1 MTTSTILLI
10 LLSVIISGV
19 VAFYQYLFKVD
30 NQNKTNWLLA
40 FLRFISVFSLLLLII
55 NPVVSRKIVETNKIP
70 LAIVA
75 DNSRSISELKAT
87 TDAVKLVETLNSNSA
102 LKEKFE
108 IQNYTFD
115 ETFIA
120 GKPLDFKGNQSN
132 IHDVAVN
139 LKQLN
144 KNAFYPVVLI
154 TDGNQTIGN
163 DYVYG
168 FHESTTLFPVV
179 LGDTTTTFDLKI
191 NQLNANKY
199 SFLKNK
205 FPVEVFLQ
213 YNGNKSVSAAFSIE
227 KNGKKIASQTVNFDA
242 KNKVQSVQILLEADR
257 VGLQKYKAVL
267 SSSVK
272 EKNSYN
278 NTKNFAVEVL
288 DQKKEIAII
297 SDVSHPD
304 LGAIKRAIE
313 SNAQRKVT
321 IVKPNSISDLKKF
334 NVLIL
339 YQPNASFRKV
349 FEANKN
355 LKINTFIVTGMA
367 TDYTLLNQMQSD
379 LVFKLTNKKE
389 DFTASFVSD
398 FNLFA
403 QTDIQFSQFPPLEN
417 PFGKITEKG
426 SVNTLL
432 KAKVNGIEVGNPILT
447 FSEKG
452 TSRNAYLL
460 GENSWKWRM
469 ESFVLNRSYE
479 KYDLFIDKIIQ
490 YLSTNSAKKSLLV
503 EHESFYNSGETIEI
517 FAQYFNKSYELEEN
531 ANLSITL
538 TNKNTKS
545 TKNYNFSKANNGYQA
560 IFDGL
565 TPGNYT
571 FQVKES
577 TSNASYNGTFE
588 VLDFD
593 VEKQFVNPDVSKL
606 QQLANQNNGEIIYPN
621 QIEKLVQKLL
631 QKDTYLPV
639 EKTIIKNSPLI
650 DSLWLLVII
659 VVSLTI
665 EWFTRKYNGLV

>member
-1 MTTSTILLI
+1 MTSSTILLI

-19 VAFYQYLFKVD
+19 VAFYQYLFKVE

-55 NPVVSRKIVETNKIP
+55 NPVISRKIVETNKIP

-87 TDAVKLVETLNSNSA
+87 NDAVRLVETLNSNSA

-108 IQNYTFD
+108 IQSYTFD
-115 ETFIA
+115 DTFVA
-120 GKPLDFKGNQSN
+120 GKSLDFKGNQSN

-144 KNAFYPVVLI
+144 KNAFYPVVLV

-163 DYVYG
+163 DYVFS
-168 FHESTTLFPVV
+168 FHESTTVFPVV

-199 SFLKNK
+199 AFLKNK

-227 KNGKKIASQTVNFDA
+227 KNGKKISTQTINFDA

-257 VGLQKYKAVL
+257 VGLQKYKAVI
-267 SSSVK
+267 SSSDK
-272 EKNSYN
+272 EKNTYN
-278 NTKNFAVEVL
+278 NSKNFAVEVL

-321 IVKPNSISDLKKF
+321 IIKPNSISDLKKY

-367 TDYTLLNQMQSD
+367 TDYNLLNQMQSD

-389 DFTASFVSD
+389 DFTASFLPN

-403 QTDIQFSQFPPLEN
+403 QSDIQFSQFPPLEN

-432 KAKVNGIEVGNPILT
+432 KAKINGIEVGNPILT

-469 ESFVLNRSYE
+469 ESFVLNQSYE
-479 KYDLFIDKIIQ
+479 KYDLFVDKIIQ

-565 TPGNYT
+565 TPGNYM
-571 FQVKES
+571 FQVKET

-621 QIEKLVQKLL
+621 QIEKLLQKLL

-650 DSLWLLVII
+650 DSLWLLIII

-665 EWFTRKYNGLV
+665 EWFTRKYNGLI

>member
-10 LLSVIISGV
+10 LLSVIISGA
-19 VAFYQYLFKVD
+19 VAFYQYLFKAD

-40 FLRFISVFSLLLLII
+40 FLRFISVFSLLLLLI
-55 NPVVSRKIVETNKIP
+55 NPVISRKSIETNKIP

-75 DNSRSISELKAT
+75 DNSRSISELKAN
-87 TDAVKLVETLNSNSA
+87 DIEKEVFEKLISNSA

-108 IQNYTFD
+108 IQSYTFD
-115 ETFIA
+115 EEFFA

-132 IHDVAVN
+132 IDNVATN

-144 KNAFYPVVLI
+144 KNTFYPVVLL

-163 DYVYG
+163 DYVYS
-168 FHESTTLFPVV
+168 FQETANVFPVV

-199 SFLKNK
+199 AFLKNK

-213 YNGNKSVSAAFSIE
+213 YNGSKAISANFSIE
-227 KNGKKIASQTVNFDA
+227 KNGKKISSQAINFDK
-242 KNKVQSVQILLEADR
+242 KNKVQSVQILIEADR
-257 VGLQKYKAVL
+257 VGLQKYKAVI
-267 SSSVK
+267 SSATK

-278 NTKNFAVEVL
+278 NVKNFAVEVI
-288 DQKKEIAII
+288 DQRKEIAII
-297 SDVSHPD
+297 SEMSHPD
-304 LGAIKRAIE
+304 LGAMKRAIE

-321 IVKPNSISDLKKF
+321 LLKTNTISDLKKY
-334 NVLIL
+334 NLLIL
-339 YQPNASFRKV
+339 YQPTASFRKV

-355 LKINTFIVTGMA
+355 LRINTFIITGMS
-367 TDYTLLNQMQSD
+367 TDFNLLNQMQSD
-379 LVFKLTNKKE
+379 LEFRLTNKKE
-389 DFTASFVSD
+389 DFTSSFVTG

-403 QTDIQFSQFPPLEN
+403 QNDIQFEQFPPLEN

-432 KAKVNGIEVGNPILT
+432 TAKVNGIEVGNPILT

-452 TSRNAYLL
+452 NSRSAYLL

-469 ESFVLNRSYE
+469 ESHVINQSYE
-479 KYDLFIDKIIQ
+479 KYDQFIDKIIQ

-531 ANLSITL
+531 ANLSINL

-560 IFDGL
+560 IFEGL
-565 TPGNYT
+565 EPGNYA

-577 TSNASYNGTFE
+577 SSNASYNGTFE

-606 QQLANQNNGEIIYPN
+606 QQLANQNKGEVIYPN
-621 QIEKLVQKLL
+621 QIDKLIQKLL
-631 QKDTYLPV
+631 EKDTYLPV
-639 EKTIIKNSPLI
+639 EKSLIKNSPLI
-650 DSLWLLVII
+650 DWIILLII
-659 VVSLTI
+659 LAVSLAT
-665 EWFTRKYNGLV
+665 EWFVRKFNGLL

>member
-40 FLRFISVFSLLLLII
+40 FLRFTSVFSLLLLII
-55 NPVVSRKIVETNKIP
+55 NPVISRKIVETNKIP
-70 LAIVA
+70 LAIIA

-87 TDAVKLVETLNSNSA
+87 NDAVKLVETLNSNSA

-108 IQNYTFD
+108 IQSYTFD
-115 ETFIA
+115 DTFVA
-120 GKPLDFKGNQSN
+120 GKLLDFKGNQSN

-144 KNAFYPVVLI
+144 KNAFYPVVLV

-163 DYVYG
+163 DYVFS
-168 FHESTTLFPVV
+168 FHESTTVFPVV

-199 SFLKNK
+199 AFLKNK

-227 KNGKKIASQTVNFDA
+227 KNGKKISNQTINFDA

-272 EKNSYN
+272 EKNTYN

-297 SDVSHPD
+297 SDISHPD

-321 IVKPNSISDLKKF
+321 IVKPNLINELKKY
-334 NVLIL
+334 NVLIF

-349 FEANKN
+349 FEVNKN

-367 TDYTLLNQMQSD
+367 TDFNLLNQMQSD

-389 DFTASFVSD
+389 NFTSSFVPN

-403 QTDIQFSQFPPLEN
+403 QSDIQFSQFPPLEN

-432 KAKVNGIEVGNPILT
+432 NAKVNGIEVGNPILT

-469 ESFVLNRSYE
+469 ESFVLNQSYE

-538 TNKNTKS
+538 TNKDTKS

-571 FQVKES
+571 FQVKET
-577 TSNASYNGTFE
+577 TSNATYNGTFE

-621 QIEKLVQKLL
+621 QIEKLLQKLL

-650 DSLWLLVII
+650 DSLWLLIII

>member
-55 NPVVSRKIVETNKIP
+55 NPVISRKIVETNKIP

-87 TDAVKLVETLNSNSA
+87 TDALKLVETLNSNSA

-108 IQNYTFD
+108 IQSYTFD
-115 ETFIA
+115 DTFIA

-132 IHDVAVN
+132 IHEVAVN

-168 FHESTTLFPVV
+168 FHESTTVFPVV

-227 KNGKKIASQTVNFDA
+227 KNGKKITSQTVNFDV

-278 NTKNFAVEVL
+278 NSKNFAVEVL

-321 IVKPNSISDLKKF
+321 IFKPNEINDLKKY

-367 TDYTLLNQMQSD
+367 TDYALLNQMQSD

-469 ESFVLNRSYE
+469 ESFVLNQSYE

-565 TPGNYT
+565 SPGNYA
-571 FQVKES
+571 FQVKET

-621 QIEKLVQKLL
+621 QIDKLLQKLL

>member
-30 NQNKTNWLLA
+30 NQNKINWLLA

-55 NPVVSRKIVETNKIP
+55 NPVISRKIVETNKIP

-115 ETFIA
+115 ESFIA

-168 FHESTTLFPVV
+168 FHESTTVFPIV

-199 SFLKNK
+199 AFLKNK

-227 KNGKKIASQTVNFDA
+227 KNGKKISNQTINFDA

-257 VGLQKYKAVL
+257 VGLQKYKAVI

-272 EKNSYN
+272 EKNTYN

-288 DQKKEIAII
+288 DQKKEIALI

-313 SNAQRKVT
+313 SNVQRKVT
-321 IVKPNSISDLKKF
+321 IVKPNSINDLKKY

-389 DFTASFVSD
+389 NFTASFVPD

-403 QTDIQFSQFPPLEN
+403 QSDIQFSQFPPLEN

-432 KAKVNGIEVGNPILT
+432 NAKVNGIEVGNPILT

-452 TSRNAYLL
+452 TNRNAYLL

-469 ESFVLNRSYE
+469 ESFVLNQSYE

-538 TNKNTKS
+538 TNKSTKS

-565 TPGNYT
+565 TPGDYT
-571 FQVKES
+571 FQVKET

-606 QQLANQNNGEIIYPN
+606 QQLANQNNGEIIYSN
-621 QIEKLVQKLL
+621 QLEKLLQKLL
-631 QKDTYLPV
+631 QKETYLPV
-639 EKTIIKNSPLI
+639 EKTIIKNAPLI
-650 DSLWLLVII
+650 DSLWLLIII

>member
-40 FLRFISVFSLLLLII
+40 FLRFISVFSLLLLLI
-55 NPVVSRKIVETNKIP
+55 NPVVSRKVIETNKIP

-75 DNSRSISELKAT
+75 DNSRSISELKAN
-87 TDAVKLVETLNSNSA
+87 AVALKLFEKLNSNSA

-108 IQNYTFD
+108 IQSYTFD
-115 ETFIA
+115 DTFIA
-120 GKPLDFKGNQSN
+120 GKSLDFKGNQSN
-132 IHDVAVN
+132 IDDVANN

-144 KNAFYPVVLI
+144 KNTFYPVVLLA
-154 TDGNQTIGN
+154 DGNQTIGN
-163 DYVYG
+163 DYVYS
-168 FHESTTLFPVV
+168 FQESTTVFPIV
-179 LGDTTTTFDLKI
+179 LGDTTATFDLKI

-199 SFLKNK
+199 AFLKNK

-213 YNGNKSVSAAFSIE
+213 YNGNKSVSTTFSIE
-227 KNGKKIASQTVNFDA
+227 KNGKKVISQAVNFDK

-272 EKNSYN
+272 EKNTYN
-278 NTKNFAVEVL
+278 NSKNFAVEVL

-297 SDVSHPD
+297 SDISHPD
-304 LGAIKRAIE
+304 LGAFKRAIE

-321 IVKPNSISDLKKF
+321 IVKTNSISDLKKY

-339 YQPNASFRKV
+339 YQPTASFRKI
-349 FEANKN
+349 FEVNKS

-367 TDYTLLNQMQSD
+367 TDFNFLNQMQSD
-379 LVFKLTNKKE
+379 LQFKLTNKKE
-389 DFTASFVSD
+389 DFTPSFVSD

-403 QTDIQFSQFPPLEN
+403 QNDIQFSQLPPLEN

-426 SVNTLL
+426 SLNTLL
-432 KAKVNGIEVGNPILT
+432 TAKVNGIEVGNPILT

-452 TSRNAYLL
+452 NSRNAYLL

-469 ESFVLNRSYE
+469 ESFVLNQSYE

-490 YLSTNSAKKSLLV
+490 YLATNSAKKSLLV

-517 FAQYFNKSYELEEN
+517 FAQYFNKSYELDEN
-531 ANLSITL
+531 ATLSIYL
-538 TNKNTKS
+538 TNKATKT

-571 FQVKES
+571 FQVKET

-606 QQLANQNNGEIIYPN
+606 QQLANQNNGEIIFPN
-621 QIEKLVQKLL
+621 QIEKLIQKLL
-631 QKDTYLPV
+631 QENTYLPV

-650 DSLWLLVII
+650 DSLWLLIII
-659 VVSLTI
+659 VVSLII
-665 EWFTRKYNGLV
+665 EWFIRKYNGLL

>member
-55 NPVVSRKIVETNKIP
+55 NPVISRKIVETNKIP

-75 DNSRSISELKAT
+75 DNSRSISELKAM
-87 TDAVKLVETLNSNSA
+87 TDALKLVETLNSNSA

-199 SFLKNK
+199 AFLKNK

-213 YNGNKSVSAAFSIE
+213 YNGNKSVSTTFSIE
-227 KNGKKIASQTVNFDA
+227 KNGKKVTSQTVNFDA

-278 NTKNFAVEVL
+278 NSKNFAVEVL

-297 SDVSHPD
+297 SDISHPD
-304 LGAIKRAIE
+304 IGAIKRAIE

-321 IVKPNSISDLKKF
+321 IVKPNEISDLKKY
-334 NVLIL
+334 NVLVL
-339 YQPNASFRKV
+339 YQPTASFKKL

-355 LKINTFIVTGMA
+355 VNINTFIVTGMA
-367 TDYTLLNQMQSD
+367 TDFNLLNQLQSD

-469 ESFVLNRSYE
+469 ESFVLNQSYE

-538 TNKNTKS
+538 TNKNTRS

-565 TPGNYT
+565 TPDNYT
-571 FQVKES
+571 FQVKET

-621 QIEKLVQKLL
+621 QIDNLVQKLL

-650 DSLWLLVII
+650 DSFWLLVII
-659 VVSLTI
+659 VVSLAI

>member
-1 MTTSTILLI
+1 MTTSTIILI

-19 VAFYQYLFKVD
+19 VAFYQYLFKAD

-40 FLRFISVFSLLLLII
+40 FLRFISVFSLLLLLI
-55 NPVVSRKIVETNKIP
+55 NPVVSRKVIETNKIP

-75 DNSRSISELKAT
+75 DNSRSISELKAN
-87 TDAVKLVETLNSNSA
+87 AVALKLFEKLNSNSA

-108 IQNYTFD
+108 IQSYTFD
-115 ETFIA
+115 DTFIA
-120 GKPLDFKGNQSN
+120 GKSLDFKGNQSN
-132 IHDVAVN
+132 IDDVANN

-144 KNAFYPVVLI
+144 KNTFYPVVLL

-163 DYVYG
+163 DYAYS
-168 FHESTTLFPVV
+168 FQESTTVFPVV
-179 LGDTTTTFDLKI
+179 LGDTTATFDLKI

-199 SFLKNK
+199 AFLKNK

-213 YNGNKSVSAAFSIE
+213 YNGNKSVSTTFSIE
-227 KNGKKIASQTVNFDA
+227 KNGKRVISQAVNFDK
-242 KNKVQSVQILLEADR
+242 KNKAQSVQILLEAER

-272 EKNSYN
+272 EKNTYN
-278 NTKNFAVEVL
+278 NSKNFAVEVL

-297 SDVSHPD
+297 SDISHPD
-304 LGAIKRAIE
+304 LGAFKRAIE

-321 IVKPNSISDLKKF
+321 IIKTNSISDLQKY

-339 YQPNASFRKV
+339 YQPTASFRKIYEV
-349 FEANKN
+349 NKN

-367 TDYTLLNQMQSD
+367 TDFNFLNQMQSD
-379 LVFKLTNKKE
+379 LQFKLTNKKE
-389 DFTASFVSD
+389 DFSPSFLTD

-403 QTDIQFSQFPPLEN
+403 QNDIQFSQLPPLEN

-426 SVNTLL
+426 SLNTLL
-432 KAKVNGIEVGNPILT
+432 TAKVNGIEVGNPILT

-452 TSRNAYLL
+452 NSRNAYLL

-469 ESFVLNRSYE
+469 ESFVLNQSYE
-479 KYDLFIDKIIQ
+479 KYDLFIDKVIQ
-490 YLSTNSAKKSLLV
+490 YLTTNSAKKSLLV

-531 ANLSITL
+531 ATLSIYL
-538 TNKNTKS
+538 TNKATKT

-565 TPGNYT
+565 TPGNYS
-571 FQVKES
+571 FQVKET

-606 QQLANQNNGEIIYPN
+606 QQLANQNNGKIIFPN
-621 QIEKLVQKLL
+621 QIEKLIQKLL
-631 QKDTYLPV
+631 QENTYLPV

-650 DSLWLLVII
+650 DFLFLLIII
-659 VVSLTI
+659 VVSLST
-665 EWFTRKYNGLV
+665 EWFIRKYNGLL

>member
-40 FLRFISVFSLLLLII
+40 FLRFISIFSLLLLII
-55 NPVVSRKIVETNKIP
+55 NPVISRKIVETNKIP

-75 DNSRSISELKAT
+75 DNSRSITELKAT
-87 TDAVKLVETLNSNSA
+87 TDALKLVETLNSNSA

-120 GKPLDFKGNQSN
+120 GKPLDFMGNQSN

-213 YNGNKSVSAAFSIE
+213 YNGNKSVSTTFSIE
-227 KNGKKIASQTVNFDA
+227 KNGKKVTSQTVNFDA

-469 ESFVLNRSYE
+469 ESFVLNQSYE

-565 TPGNYT
+565 TPGNYA
-571 FQVKES
+571 FQVKET

-659 VVSLTI
+659 VVSLAI

>member
-10 LLSVIISGV
+10 LLSVIISGA
-19 VAFYQYLFKVD
+19 VAFYHYLFKAD

-40 FLRFISVFSLLLLII
+40 FLRFISVFSLLLLLI
-55 NPVVSRKIVETNKIP
+55 NPVISRKTIETNKIP

-75 DNSRSISELKAT
+75 DNSRSITELKGNDIEKELFERLT
-87 TDAVKLVETLNSNSA
+87 SNSN
-102 LKEKFE
+102 LKDKFE
-108 IQNYTFD
+108 IQTYTFD
-115 ETFIA
+115 EEFFA

-132 IHDVAVN
+132 VDNVATN

-144 KNAFYPVVLI
+144 KNTFYPVVLL

-163 DYVYG
+163 DYVYS
-168 FHESTTLFPVV
+168 FQETATVFPVV

-199 SFLKNK
+199 AFLKNK

-213 YNGNKSVSAAFSIE
+213 YNGSKAISANFSIE
-227 KNGKKIASQTVNFDA
+227 KNGKKISSQAINFDK

-257 VGLQKYKAVL
+257 VGLQKYKAVI
-267 SSSVK
+267 SSATK
-272 EKNSYN
+272 EKNTYN
-278 NTKNFAVEVL
+278 NVKNFAVEVI
-288 DQKKEIAII
+288 DQRKEIAII
-297 SDVSHPD
+297 SDISHPD
-304 LGAIKRAIE
+304 LGALKRAIE

-321 IVKPNSISDLKKF
+321 LLKTNSVSDLKKY
-334 NVLIL
+334 NLLVL
-339 YQPNASFRKV
+339 YQPTASFRKV
-349 FEANKN
+349 FDANKN

-367 TDYTLLNQMQSD
+367 TDFGLLNQMQSD
-379 LVFKLTNKKE
+379 LDFKLTNKKE
-389 DFTASFVSD
+389 DFTSSFLTG

-403 QTDIQFSQFPPLEN
+403 QNDIEFEQFPPLEN

-426 SVNTLL
+426 SLNTLL
-432 KAKVNGIEVGNPILT
+432 TAKVNGIDLGNPILT

-452 TSRNAYLL
+452 NSRSAYLL

-469 ESFVLNRSYE
+469 ESHVMNQSYE
-479 KYDLFIDKIIQ
+479 KYDQFIDKIIQ

-531 ANLSITL
+531 ANLSINL

-565 TPGNYT
+565 EPGNYA
-571 FQVKES
+571 FQVKEAN
-577 TSNASYNGTFE
+577 SNASYNGTFE

-593 VEKQFVNPDVSKL
+593 VEKQFVNPDVAKL
-606 QQLANQNNGEIIYPN
+606 QQLANQNKGEVIHPN
-621 QIEKLVQKLL
+621 QIDKLIQKLL
-631 QKDTYLPV
+631 EKDTYLPV
-639 EKTIIKNSPLI
+639 EKSLIKNSPLI
-650 DSLWLLVII
+650 DWIILLIILAISLA
-659 VVSLTI
+659 S
-665 EWFTRKYNGLV
+665 EWFTRKFNGLL

>member
-1 MTTSTILLI
+1 MTSSTILLI

-30 NQNKTNWLLA
+30 SQNKINWLLA

-55 NPVVSRKIVETNKIP
+55 NPVISRKIVETNKVP

-75 DNSRSISELKAT
+75 DNSSSISELKAT

-102 LKEKFE
+102 IKEKFE

-115 ETFIA
+115 DTFIA

-132 IHDVAVN
+132 IHEVAVN

-168 FHESTTLFPVV
+168 FHESTTVFPVV

-199 SFLKNK
+199 AFLKNK

-213 YNGNKSVSAAFSIE
+213 YNGSKSVSSTFSIE
-227 KNGKKIASQTVNFDA
+227 KNGKKVTSQTVNFDA

-272 EKNSYN
+272 EKNTYN
-278 NTKNFAVEVL
+278 NSKNFAVEVL

-321 IVKPNSISDLKKF
+321 ILKVNEINDLKKY

-367 TDYTLLNQMQSD
+367 TDYNLLNQMQSD
-379 LVFKLTNKKE
+379 LVFKLTNRKE
-389 DFTASFVSD
+389 DFTASFASD

-403 QTDIQFSQFPPLEN
+403 QSDIQFSQFPPLEN

-469 ESFVLNRSYE
+469 ESFVLNQSYE

-517 FAQYFNKSYELEEN
+517 FAQYFNKSYELDEN

-538 TNKNTKS
+538 TNKNAKS

-571 FQVKES
+571 FQVKET

-621 QIEKLVQKLL
+621 QIDKLVQKLL

-650 DSLWLLVII
+650 DSLWLLLII

-665 EWFTRKYNGLV
+665 EWFTRKYNGLI

>member
-55 NPVVSRKIVETNKIP
+55 NPVISRKIVETNKIP

-87 TDAVKLVETLNSNSA
+87 TDALKLVETLNSNSA

-168 FHESTTLFPVV
+168 FHESTTVFPVV

-227 KNGKKIASQTVNFDA
+227 KNGKKITSQTVNFDA

-267 SSSVK
+267 SSTVK

-432 KAKVNGIEVGNPILT
+432 KANVNGIEVGNPILT

-469 ESFVLNRSYE
+469 ESFVLNQSYE

-490 YLSTNSAKKSLLV
+490 YLSTNSVKKSLLV

-565 TPGNYT
+565 TPGNYA
-571 FQVKES
+571 FQVKET

-621 QIEKLVQKLL
+621 QIDMLVQKLL

>member
-30 NQNKTNWLLA
+30 NQNKINWLLA

-55 NPVVSRKIVETNKIP
+55 NPVISRKIVETNKIP

-115 ETFIA
+115 ESFIA

-168 FHESTTLFPVV
+168 FHESTTVFPIV

-199 SFLKNK
+199 AFLKNK

-227 KNGKKIASQTVNFDA
+227 KNGKKISNQTINFDA

-257 VGLQKYKAVL
+257 VGLQKYKAVI

-272 EKNSYN
+272 EKNTYN

-288 DQKKEIAII
+288 DQKKEIALI

-313 SNAQRKVT
+313 SNVQRKVI
-321 IVKPNSISDLKKF
+321 IVKPNSINDLKKY

-389 DFTASFVSD
+389 NFTASFVPD

-403 QTDIQFSQFPPLEN
+403 QSDIQFSQFPPLEN

-432 KAKVNGIEVGNPILT
+432 NAKVNGIEVGNPILT

-452 TSRNAYLL
+452 TNRNAYLL

-469 ESFVLNRSYE
+469 ESFVLNQSYE

-538 TNKNTKS
+538 TNKSTKS

-571 FQVKES
+571 FQVKET

-621 QIEKLVQKLL
+621 QIEKLLQKLL

-639 EKTIIKNSPLI
+639 EKAIIKNAPLI
-650 DSLWLLVII
+650 DSLWLLIII

>member
-10 LLSVIISGV
+10 LLSVIISGA
-19 VAFYQYLFKVD
+19 VAFYHYLFKAD
-30 NQNKTNWLLA
+30 NQNKINWLLA
-40 FLRFISVFSLLLLII
+40 FLRFISVFSLLLLLI
-55 NPVVSRKIVETNKIP
+55 NPVISRKTIETNKIP

-75 DNSRSISELKAT
+75 DNSRSITELKAN
-87 TDAVKLVETLNSNSA
+87 DVEKELFEKLTSNSA

-108 IQNYTFD
+108 IQTYSFD
-115 ETFIA
+115 EEFFA

-132 IHDVAVN
+132 IDNVAAN

-144 KNAFYPVVLI
+144 KNAFYPVILL

-163 DYVYG
+163 DYVYS
-168 FHESTTLFPVV
+168 FQETASVFPVI
-179 LGDTTTTFDLKI
+179 LGDTTTAFDLKI

-199 SFLKNK
+199 AFLKNK

-213 YNGNKSVSAAFSIE
+213 YNGNKAISANFSIE
-227 KNGKKIASQTVNFDA
+227 KNGKKITSQTINFD
-242 KNKVQSVQILLEADR
+242 KNSKVQSVQILLEADR

-267 SSSVK
+267 SSSIK
-272 EKNSYN
+272 EKNTYN
-278 NTKNFAVEVL
+278 NVKNFAVEVI
-288 DQKKEIAII
+288 DQRKEVALI

-304 LGAIKRAIE
+304 LGALKRAIE

-321 IVKPNSISDLKKF
+321 LLKTNSISDLKKY
-334 NVLIL
+334 NLLIL
-339 YQPNASFRKV
+339 YQPTASFKKV

-355 LKINTFIVTGMA
+355 LRINTFIVTGMS
-367 TDYTLLNQMQSD
+367 TDFNLLNQMQSD
-379 LVFKLTNKKE
+379 LDFKLTNKKE
-389 DFTASFVSD
+389 DFTSSFVTG

-403 QTDIQFSQFPPLEN
+403 QNDIQFAQLPPLEN
-417 PFGKITEKG
+417 PFGKITEKE

-432 KAKVNGIEVGNPILT
+432 TAKVNGIEVGNPILT

-452 TSRNAYLL
+452 NSRSAYLL

-469 ESFVLNRSYE
+469 ESHVINQSYE

-531 ANLSITL
+531 ANLSINL

-545 TKNYNFSKANNGYQA
+545 TKNYNFSKANNGFQA

-565 TPGNYT
+565 EPGNYT
-571 FQVKES
+571 FQVKETS
-577 TSNASYNGTFE
+577 SNASYNGTFE

-606 QQLANQNNGEIIYPN
+606 EQLANHNKGEVVHPN
-621 QIEKLVQKLL
+621 QIDKLIQKLL
-631 QKDTYLPV
+631 EKDTYLPV
-639 EKTIIKNSPLI
+639 EKSLVKNSPLI
-650 DSLWLLVII
+650 DWIILLITLA
-659 VVSLTI
+659 VSLAT
-665 EWFTRKYNGLV
+665 EWFTRKYNGLL

>member
-10 LLSVIISGV
+10 LLSVIISGA
-19 VAFYQYLFKVD
+19 VAFYHYIFKAD

-40 FLRFISVFSLLLLII
+40 FLRFISVFSLLLLLI
-55 NPVVSRKIVETNKIP
+55 NPVISRKSIETNKIP

-75 DNSRSISELKAT
+75 DNSRSISELKAN
-87 TDAVKLVETLNSNSA
+87 DVEKELFEKLTSNSA

-108 IQNYTFD
+108 IQTYSFD
-115 ETFIA
+115 EEFFA

-132 IHDVAVN
+132 IDNVATN

-144 KNAFYPVVLI
+144 KNAFYPIVLL

-163 DYVYG
+163 DYV
-168 FHESTTLFPVV
+168 FSFQETASIFPVV

-199 SFLKNK
+199 AFLKNK

-213 YNGNKSVSAAFSIE
+213 YNGNKAISTNFSIE
-227 KNGKKIASQTVNFDA
+227 KNGKKISSQVINFDK

-257 VGLQKYKAVL
+257 VGLQKYKAVI
-267 SSSVK
+267 SSSTK
-272 EKNSYN
+272 EKNTYN
-278 NTKNFAVEVL
+278 NVKNFAVEVI
-288 DQKKEIAII
+288 DQRKEIAII
-297 SDVSHPD
+297 SDISHPD
-304 LGAIKRAIE
+304 LGAVKRAIE

-321 IVKPNSISDLKKF
+321 LLKTNSISDLKKY
-334 NVLIL
+334 NLLIL
-339 YQPNASFRKV
+339 YQPTASFRKV

-355 LKINTFIVTGMA
+355 LRINTFIITGMS
-367 TDYTLLNQMQSD
+367 TDFNLLNQMQSD
-379 LVFKLTNKKE
+379 LEFKLTNKKE
-389 DFTASFVSD
+389 DFTSSFLTG

-403 QTDIQFSQFPPLEN
+403 QNDIQFGQLPPLEN

-432 KAKVNGIEVGNPILT
+432 TAKVNGIEVGNPILT

-452 TSRNAYLL
+452 NSRSAYLL

-469 ESFVLNRSYE
+469 ESHVINQSYE
-479 KYDLFIDKIIQ
+479 KYDQFIDKIIQ

-531 ANLSITL
+531 ANLSINL

-565 TPGNYT
+565 EPGNYA
-571 FQVKES
+571 FQVKEAS
-577 TSNASYNGTFE
+577 SNASYNGTFE

-606 QQLANQNNGEIIYPN
+606 QQLANQNKGEVIHPN
-621 QIEKLVQKLL
+621 QIDKLIQKLL
-631 QKDTYLPV
+631 EKDTYLPV
-639 EKTIIKNSPLI
+639 EKSLVKNSPLI
-650 DSLWLLVII
+650 DWIILLII
-659 VVSLTI
+659 LAVSLTT
-665 EWFTRKYNGLV
+665 EWFIRKYNGLL

>member
-10 LLSVIISGV
+10 LLSVIISGA
-19 VAFYQYLFKVD
+19 VAFYHYLFKAD
-30 NQNKTNWLLA
+30 TQNKINWVLA
-40 FLRFISVFSLLLLII
+40 FLRFISVFSLLLLLI
-55 NPVVSRKIVETNKIP
+55 NPVISRKTIETNKIP

-75 DNSRSISELKAT
+75 DNSRSISELKANNLEKELFEKLT
-87 TDAVKLVETLNSNSA
+87 TNAD

-108 IQNYTFD
+108 IQTSTFD
-115 ETFIA
+115 QEFFV
-120 GKPLDFKGNQSN
+120 GKPLDFNGNQSN
-132 IHDVAVN
+132 IDNVATN

-144 KNAFYPVVLI
+144 KNAYYPIVLL

-163 DYVYG
+163 DYVYS
-168 FHESTTLFPVV
+168 FQETATVFPVV
-179 LGDTTTTFDLKI
+179 LGDTTSTFDLKI

-199 SFLKNK
+199 AFLKNK

-213 YNGNKSVSAAFSIE
+213 YNGNKAVSANFSIE
-227 KNGKKIASQTVNFDA
+227 KNGKKISSQALNFDK

-257 VGLQKYKAVL
+257 VGLQKYKAVI
-267 SSSVK
+267 SSTTK
-272 EKNSYN
+272 EKNTYN
-278 NTKNFAVEVL
+278 NIKNFAVEVI
-288 DQKKEIAII
+288 DQRKEIAII
-297 SDVSHPD
+297 SDIAHPD
-304 LGAIKRAIE
+304 LGALKRAIE

-321 IVKPNSISDLKKF
+321 FLKTNLISDLKKY
-334 NVLIL
+334 NLLVL
-339 YQPNASFRKV
+339 YQPTASFRKV
-349 FEANKN
+349 FEANNN
-355 LKINTFIVTGMA
+355 LKINTFIITGMA
-367 TDYTLLNQMQSD
+367 TDFNLLNQMQSD
-379 LVFKLTNKKE
+379 LSFKLTNKKE
-389 DFTASFVSD
+389 DFTSSFVSG

-403 QTDIQFSQFPPLEN
+403 QNDIQFDQLPPLEN

-426 SVNTLL
+426 SLNTLL
-432 KAKVNGIEVGNPILT
+432 TAKVNGIEVGNPLLT

-452 TSRNAYLL
+452 TSRSAYLL

-469 ESFVLNRSYE
+469 ETHVIHQSYE
-479 KYDLFIDKIIQ
+479 KYDQFIDKIIQ

-531 ANLSITL
+531 ANLSINL

-565 TPGNYT
+565 EPGNYV

-577 TSNASYNGTFE
+577 SNNASYNGSFE

-606 QQLANQNNGEIIYPN
+606 QQLANQNKGEVIHPN
-621 QIEKLVQKLL
+621 QIDKLIQKLL
-631 QKDTYLPV
+631 EKDTYLPV
-639 EKTIIKNSPLI
+639 EKSLIKNSPLI
-650 DSLWLLVII
+650 DWILLLILLA
-659 VVSLTI
+659 VSLAT
-665 EWFTRKYNGLV
+665 EWFTRKYNGLL

>member
-19 VAFYQYLFKVD
+19 VAFYQYLFKAD

-40 FLRFISVFSLLLLII
+40 FLRFISVFSLLLLLI
-55 NPVVSRKIVETNKIP
+55 NPVVSRKVIETNKIP

-75 DNSRSISELKAT
+75 DNSRSISELKAN
-87 TDAVKLVETLNSNSA
+87 AVALKLFEKLNSNSA

-108 IQNYTFD
+108 IQSYTFD
-115 ETFIA
+115 DTFIA
-120 GKPLDFKGNQSN
+120 GKSLDFKGNQSN
-132 IHDVAVN
+132 IDDVANN

-144 KNAFYPVVLI
+144 KNTFYPVVLL

-163 DYVYG
+163 DYAYS
-168 FHESTTLFPVV
+168 FQESTTVFPVV
-179 LGDTTTTFDLKI
+179 LGDTTATFDLKI

-199 SFLKNK
+199 AFLKNK

-213 YNGNKSVSAAFSIE
+213 YNGNKSVSTTFSIE
-227 KNGKKIASQTVNFDA
+227 KNGKRVISQAVNFDK
-242 KNKVQSVQILLEADR
+242 KNKAQSVQILLEAER

-272 EKNSYN
+272 EKNNYN
-278 NTKNFAVEVL
+278 NSKNFAVEVL

-297 SDVSHPD
+297 SDISHPD
-304 LGAIKRAIE
+304 LGAFKRAIE

-321 IVKPNSISDLKKF
+321 IIKTNSISDLQKY

-339 YQPNASFRKV
+339 YQPTASFRKI
-349 FEANKN
+349 FEVNKN

-367 TDYTLLNQMQSD
+367 TDFNFLNQMQFD

-389 DFTASFVSD
+389 DFTPSFLTD

-403 QTDIQFSQFPPLEN
+403 QNDIQFSQLPPLEN
-417 PFGKITEKG
+417 PFGKITEKA
-426 SVNTLL
+426 SFNTLL
-432 KAKVNGIEVGNPILT
+432 TAKVNGIEVGNPILT
-447 FSEKG
+447 FSENG
-452 TSRNAYLL
+452 NSRNAYLL

-469 ESFVLNRSYE
+469 ESFVLNQSYE

-490 YLSTNSAKKSLLV
+490 YLAINSAKKSLLV
-503 EHESFYNSGETIEI
+503 QHESFYNSGETIEV

-531 ANLSITL
+531 ASLSIYL
-538 TNKNTKS
+538 TNKATKS

-565 TPGNYT
+565 TPGNYA
-571 FQVKES
+571 FQVKET

-606 QQLANQNNGEIIYPN
+606 QQLANQNNGEIIFPN
-621 QIEKLVQKLL
+621 QIEKLIQKLL
-631 QKDTYLPV
+631 QENTYLPV

-650 DSLWLLVII
+650 DFLWLLIII
-659 VVSLTI
+659 VVSLST
-665 EWFTRKYNGLV
+665 EWFIRKYNGLL

>member
-75 DNSRSISELKAT
+75 DNSRSISELKAA
-87 TDAVKLVETLNSNSA
+87 TDAVKLIETLNSNSA

-168 FHESTTLFPVV
+168 FLESTSVFPVV
-179 LGDTTTTFDLKI
+179 LGDTITTFDLKI

-227 KNGKKIASQTVNFDA
+227 KNGKKITSQTVNFDA

-367 TDYTLLNQMQSD
+367 TDYTLLNQMQPD

-389 DFTASFVSD
+389 DFKASFVSD

-469 ESFVLNRSYE
+469 ESFVFNQSYE

-571 FQVKES
+571 FQVKET

-621 QIEKLVQKLL
+621 QIDKLLQKLL
-631 QKDTYLPV
+631 QKNTYLPV

>member
-40 FLRFISVFSLLLLII
+40 FLRFTSVFSLLLLII
-55 NPVVSRKIVETNKIP
+55 NPVISRKIVETNKIP
-70 LAIVA
+70 LAIIA

-87 TDAVKLVETLNSNSA
+87 NDAVKLVETLNSNSA

-108 IQNYTFD
+108 IQSYTFD
-115 ETFIA
+115 DTFVA
-120 GKPLDFKGNQSN
+120 GKLLDFKGNQSN

-144 KNAFYPVVLI
+144 KNAFYPVVLV

-163 DYVYG
+163 DYVFS
-168 FHESTTLFPVV
+168 FHESTTVFPVV

-199 SFLKNK
+199 AFLKNK

-227 KNGKKIASQTVNFDA
+227 KNGKKISNQTINFDA

-272 EKNSYN
+272 EKNTYN

-297 SDVSHPD
+297 SDISHPD

-321 IVKPNSISDLKKF
+321 IVKPNLINELKKY
-334 NVLIL
+334 NVLIF

-349 FEANKN
+349 FEVNKN

-367 TDYTLLNQMQSD
+367 TDFNLLNQMQSD

-389 DFTASFVSD
+389 NFTSSFVPN

-403 QTDIQFSQFPPLEN
+403 QSDIQFSQFPPLEN

-432 KAKVNGIEVGNPILT
+432 NAKVNGIEVGNPILT

-469 ESFVLNRSYE
+469 ESFVLNQSYE

-538 TNKNTKS
+538 TNKSTKS

-571 FQVKES
+571 FQVKET
-577 TSNASYNGTFE
+577 TSNATYNGTFE

-621 QIEKLVQKLL
+621 QIEKLLQKLL

-650 DSLWLLVII
+650 DSLWLLIII

>member
-1 MTTSTILLI
+1 MITSTILLI

-30 NQNKTNWLLA
+30 NQNKINWLLA

-565 TPGNYT
+565 TPGNYA
-571 FQVKES
+571 FQVKET

-621 QIEKLVQKLL
+621 QIDKLLQKLL

>member
-75 DNSRSISELKAT
+75 DNSRSITELKAT
-87 TDAVKLVETLNSNSA
+87 TDALKLVETLNSNSA

-132 IHDVAVN
+132 IHEVAVN

-168 FHESTTLFPVV
+168 FHESTTVFPVV

-227 KNGKKIASQTVNFDA
+227 KNGKKITSQTVNFDA

-267 SSSVK
+267 SSTVK

-469 ESFVLNRSYE
+469 ESFVLNQSYE

-565 TPGNYT
+565 TPGNYA
-571 FQVKES
+571 FQVKET

-621 QIEKLVQKLL
+621 QIDMLVQKLL

>member
-10 LLSVIISGV
+10 LLSVIISGA
-19 VAFYQYLFKVD
+19 VAFYQYLFKAD

-40 FLRFISVFSLLLLII
+40 FLRFISVFSLLLLLI
-55 NPVVSRKIVETNKIP
+55 NPVISRKTIETNKIP

-75 DNSRSISELKAT
+75 DNSRSISELKAN
-87 TDAVKLVETLNSNSA
+87 DAEKELFERLTSNSA

-108 IQNYTFD
+108 IQTYTFD
-115 ETFIA
+115 EEFFA

-132 IHDVAVN
+132 IDNVATN

-144 KNAFYPVVLI
+144 KNAFYPVVLL

-163 DYVYG
+163 DYVYS
-168 FHESTTLFPVV
+168 FQESVTVFPVV

-199 SFLKNK
+199 AFLKNK

-213 YNGNKSVSAAFSIE
+213 YNGNKAISANFSIE
-227 KNGKKIASQTVNFDA
+227 KNGKKISSQAINFDK

-257 VGLQKYKAVL
+257 VGLQKYKAVI
-267 SSSVK
+267 SSSTK
-272 EKNSYN
+272 EKNTYN
-278 NTKNFAVEVL
+278 NVKNFAVEVI
-288 DQKKEIAII
+288 DQRKEIAII
-297 SDVSHPD
+297 SDISHPD
-304 LGAIKRAIE
+304 LGALKRAIE

-321 IVKPNSISDLKKF
+321 LLKTNSISDLKKY
-334 NVLIL
+334 NLLVL
-339 YQPNASFRKV
+339 YQPTASFKKV

-355 LKINTFIVTGMA
+355 LRINTFIITGMA
-367 TDYTLLNQMQSD
+367 TDFNLLNQMQSD
-379 LVFKLTNKKE
+379 LDFKLTNKKE
-389 DFTASFVSD
+389 DFTSSFLTG

-403 QTDIQFSQFPPLEN
+403 QNDIQFEQFPPLEN

-426 SVNTLL
+426 SLNTLL
-432 KAKVNGIEVGNPILT
+432 TAKVNGIDVGNPILT

-452 TSRNAYLL
+452 NSRSAYLL

-469 ESFVLNRSYE
+469 ESHVMNQSYE
-479 KYDLFIDKIIQ
+479 KYDQFIDKIIQ

-531 ANLSITL
+531 ANLSINL

-565 TPGNYT
+565 EPGNYA

-577 TSNASYNGTFE
+577 SSNASYNGTFE

-606 QQLANQNNGEIIYPN
+606 QQLANQNKGEVIHPN
-621 QIEKLVQKLL
+621 QIDNLIQKLL
-631 QKDTYLPV
+631 EKDTYLPV
-639 EKTIIKNSPLI
+639 EKSLIKNSPLI
-650 DSLWLLVII
+650 DWIILLII
-659 VVSLTI
+659 LAVSLAS
-665 EWFTRKYNGLV
+665 EWFVRKFNGLL

>member
-1 MTTSTILLI
+1 MTSSTILLI

-55 NPVVSRKIVETNKIP
+55 NPVISRKIVETNKIP

-87 TDAVKLVETLNSNSA
+87 TDAEKLVETLNSNSA

-108 IQNYTFD
+108 IQSYTFD
-115 ETFIA
+115 DTFIT

-132 IHDVAVN
+132 IHEVAVN

-168 FHESTTLFPVV
+168 FHESTTVFPVV

-227 KNGKKIASQTVNFDA
+227 KNGKKITSQTVNFDV

-278 NTKNFAVEVL
+278 NSKNFAVEVL

-321 IVKPNSISDLKKF
+321 IIKPNSISDLKKF

-403 QTDIQFSQFPPLEN
+403 QSDIQFSQFPPLEN

-469 ESFVLNRSYE
+469 ESFVLNQSYE

-538 TNKNTKS
+538 TNKTTKS

-571 FQVKES
+571 FQVKET

-621 QIEKLVQKLL
+621 QIDKLVQKLL

-659 VVSLTI
+659 VVSLST
-665 EWFTRKYNGLV
+665 EWFIRKYNGLL

>member
-19 VAFYQYLFKVD
+19 VAFYQYLFKAD
-30 NQNKTNWLLA
+30 NQNKINWVLA
-40 FLRFISVFSLLLLII
+40 FLRFISVFSLLLLLI
-55 NPVVSRKIVETNKIP
+55 NPVISRKTIETNKIP
-70 LAIVA
+70 LAIIA
-75 DNSRSISELKAT
+75 DNSRSISELKANELQK
-87 TDAVKLVETLNSNSA
+87 DLLEKLTSNKS

-108 IQNYTFD
+108 IQSATFD
-115 ETFIA
+115 ETFVV
-120 GKPLDFKGNQSN
+120 GKPLDYKGNQSN
-132 IHDVAVN
+132 IDNVATN

-144 KNAFYPVVLI
+144 KNTFYPIVLL

-163 DYVYG
+163 DYVYS
-168 FHESTTLFPVV
+168 FQESASVFPVV

-199 SFLKNK
+199 AFLKNK

-213 YNGNKSVSAAFSIE
+213 YNGTKAISANFAIE
-227 KNGKKIASQTVNFDA
+227 KNGKKITSQTLNFD
-242 KNKVQSVQILLEADR
+242 KMNKVQSVQILLEADR
-257 VGLQKYKAVL
+257 VGLQKYKAVI
-267 SSSVK
+267 SSTTK
-272 EKNSYN
+272 EKNTYN
-278 NTKNFAVEVL
+278 NIKNFAVEVI
-288 DQKKEIAII
+288 DQRKEIAII
-297 SDVSHPD
+297 ADISHPD
-304 LGAIKRAIE
+304 LGALKRAIE
-313 SNAQRKVT
+313 TNAQRKVT
-321 IVKPNSISDLKKF
+321 ILNSNSISDLKKY
-334 NVLIL
+334 NLLVL
-339 YQPNASFRKV
+339 YQPTASFRKV

-355 LKINTFIVTGMA
+355 LRINTFIVTGMA
-367 TDYTLLNQMQSD
+367 TDFNLLNQMQSD
-379 LVFKLTNKKE
+379 LSFKLTNKKE
-389 DFTASFVSD
+389 DFTSSYVSG

-403 QTDIQFSQFPPLEN
+403 QNDIQFEQLPPLEN

-432 KAKVNGIEVGNPILT
+432 TAKVNGIEVGNPILT

-452 TSRNAYLL
+452 NNRSAYLL

-469 ESFVLNRSYE
+469 ESHVLNQSYE
-479 KYDLFIDKIIQ
+479 KYDLFIDKIVQ

-531 ANLSITL
+531 ANLSINL

-565 TPGNYT
+565 EPGNYA

-577 TSNASYNGTFE
+577 SSNASYNGIFE

-606 QQLANQNNGEIIYPN
+606 QQLANQNKGEVIHPN
-621 QIEKLVQKLL
+621 QIDKLIQKLL
-631 QKDTYLPV
+631 KKDTYLPV
-639 EKTIIKNSPLI
+639 EKSLIKNSPLI
-650 DSLWLLVII
+650 DWVFLLILLA
-659 VVSLTI
+659 VSLAS
-665 EWFTRKYNGLV
+665 EWFIRKYNGLL

>member
-10 LLSVIISGV
+10 LLSVIISGA
-19 VAFYQYLFKVD
+19 VAFYQYLFKAD

-40 FLRFISVFSLLLLII
+40 FLRFISVFSLLLLLI
-55 NPVVSRKIVETNKIP
+55 NPVISRKSIETNKIP

-75 DNSRSISELKAT
+75 DNSRSISELKAN
-87 TDAVKLVETLNSNSA
+87 DVEKEVFEKLTSNSA

-108 IQNYTFD
+108 IQTYSFD
-115 ETFIA
+115 EEFFA

-132 IHDVAVN
+132 IDNVATN

-144 KNAFYPVVLI
+144 KNAFYPVVLL

-163 DYVYG
+163 DYVYS
-168 FHESTTLFPVV
+168 FQETANVFPVV
-179 LGDTTTTFDLKI
+179 LGDTTTTFDIKI

-199 SFLKNK
+199 AFLKNK

-213 YNGNKSVSAAFSIE
+213 YNGSKAISANFSIE
-227 KNGKKIASQTVNFDA
+227 KNGKKISSQAINFDK

-257 VGLQKYKAVL
+257 VGLQKYKAVI
-267 SSSVK
+267 SSATK
-272 EKNSYN
+272 EKNTYN
-278 NTKNFAVEVL
+278 NVKNFAVEVI
-288 DQKKEIAII
+288 DQRKEIAII
-297 SDVSHPD
+297 SDISHPD
-304 LGAIKRAIE
+304 LGAMKRAIE

-321 IVKPNSISDLKKF
+321 LLKTNSISDLKKY
-334 NVLIL
+334 NLLVL
-339 YQPNASFRKV
+339 YQPTASFRKV

-355 LKINTFIVTGMA
+355 LRINTFTITGMS
-367 TDYTLLNQMQSD
+367 TDFNLLNQMQSD
-379 LVFKLTNKKE
+379 LDFKLTNKKE
-389 DFTASFVSD
+389 DFTSSFVTG

-403 QTDIQFSQFPPLEN
+403 QNDIQFEQFPPLEN

-432 KAKVNGIEVGNPILT
+432 TAKVNGIDVGNPILT

-452 TSRNAYLL
+452 NSRSAYLL

-469 ESFVLNRSYE
+469 ESHVINQSYE
-479 KYDLFIDKIIQ
+479 KYDQFIDKIIQ

-531 ANLSITL
+531 ANLSINL

-545 TKNYNFSKANNGYQA
+545 TKNYNFSKANNGYQT

-565 TPGNYT
+565 EPGNYA

-606 QQLANQNNGEIIYPN
+606 QQLANQNKGEVIHPN
-621 QIEKLVQKLL
+621 QIDKLIQKLL
-631 QKDTYLPV
+631 EKDTYLPV
-639 EKTIIKNSPLI
+639 EKSLVKNSPLI
-650 DSLWLLVII
+650 DWVFLLII
-659 VVSLTI
+659 LAVSLAS
-665 EWFTRKYNGLV
+665 EWFIRKFNGLL

>member
-10 LLSVIISGV
+10 LLSFIISGV
-19 VAFYQYLFKVD
+19 VAFYQYLFKAV

-40 FLRFISVFSLLLLII
+40 FLRFISVFSLLLLLI
-55 NPVVSRKIVETNKIP
+55 NPVVSRKVIETNKIP

-75 DNSRSISELKAT
+75 DNYRSISELKAN
-87 TDAVKLVETLNSNSA
+87 AVALKLFEKLNSNSA

-108 IQNYTFD
+108 IQSYTFD
-115 ETFIA
+115 DTFVA
-120 GKPLDFKGNQSN
+120 GKSLDFKGNQSN

-144 KNAFYPVVLI
+144 KNAFYPVVLV

-163 DYVYG
+163 DYVFS
-168 FHESTTLFPVV
+168 FHESTTVFPVV

-199 SFLKNK
+199 AFLKNK

-227 KNGKKIASQTVNFDA
+227 KNGKKISNQTINFDA
-242 KNKVQSVQILLEADR
+242 KNKVQSVQILLEAHR
-257 VGLQKYKAVL
+257 VGLQKYKAVI

-272 EKNSYN
+272 EKNTYN
-278 NTKNFAVEVL
+278 NSKNFAVEVL
-288 DQKKEIAII
+288 DQKKEIALI

-321 IVKPNSISDLKKF
+321 IVKPNSINDLKKY

-367 TDYTLLNQMQSD
+367 TDYNLLNQMQSD
-379 LVFKLTNKKE
+379 LEFKLTNKKE
-389 DFTASFVSD
+389 NFTTSFVPN

-403 QTDIQFSQFPPLEN
+403 QSDIQFSQFPPLEN

-432 KAKVNGIEVGNPILT
+432 KAKVNDIEVGNPILT

-452 TSRNAYLL
+452 IIRNAYLL

-469 ESFVLNRSYE
+469 ESFVLNQSYE

-538 TNKNTKS
+538 TNKNIKS

-565 TPGNYT
+565 TPGNYM
-571 FQVKES
+571 FQVKET

-621 QIEKLVQKLL
+621 QIEKLLQKLL

-650 DSLWLLVII
+650 DSLWLLIII

-665 EWFTRKYNGLV
+665 EWFTRKYNGLI

>member
-19 VAFYQYLFKVD
+19 VAFYQYLFKAD

-40 FLRFISVFSLLLLII
+40 FLRFISVFSLLLLLI
-55 NPVVSRKIVETNKIP
+55 NPVVSRKVIETNKIP

-75 DNSRSISELKAT
+75 DNSRSISELKAN
-87 TDAVKLVETLNSNSA
+87 AVALKLFEKLNSNSA

-108 IQNYTFD
+108 IQSYTFD
-115 ETFIA
+115 DTFIA
-120 GKPLDFKGNQSN
+120 GKSLDFKGNQSN
-132 IHDVAVN
+132 IDDVAN
-139 LKQLN
+139 YLKQLN
-144 KNAFYPVVLI
+144 KNTLYPVVLL

-163 DYVYG
+163 DYAYS
-168 FHESTTLFPVV
+168 FQESTTVFPVV
-179 LGDTTTTFDLKI
+179 LGDTTATFDLKI

-199 SFLKNK
+199 AFLKNK

-213 YNGNKSVSAAFSIE
+213 YNGNKSVSTTFSIE
-227 KNGKKIASQTVNFDA
+227 KNGKKVISQAVNFDK

-272 EKNSYN
+272 EKNTYN
-278 NTKNFAVEVL
+278 NSKNFAVEVL

-297 SDVSHPD
+297 SDISHPD
-304 LGAIKRAIE
+304 LGAFKRAIE

-321 IVKPNSISDLKKF
+321 IIKTNSISDLQKY

-339 YQPNASFRKV
+339 YQPTASFRKI
-349 FEANKN
+349 FEVNKN

-367 TDYTLLNQMQSD
+367 TDFNFLNQMQSD
-379 LVFKLTNKKE
+379 LQFKLTNKKE
-389 DFTASFVSD
+389 DFSPSFLTD

-403 QTDIQFSQFPPLEN
+403 QNDIQFSQLPPLEN

-426 SVNTLL
+426 SLNTLL
-432 KAKVNGIEVGNPILT
+432 TAKVNGIEVGNPILT

-452 TSRNAYLL
+452 NSRNAYLL

-469 ESFVLNRSYE
+469 ESFVLNQSFE

-490 YLSTNSAKKSLLV
+490 YLATNSAKKSLLV

-565 TPGNYT
+565 TPGNYS
-571 FQVKES
+571 FQVKET

-606 QQLANQNNGEIIYPN
+606 QQLANQNNGEIIFPN
-621 QIEKLVQKLL
+621 QIEKLIQKLL
-631 QKDTYLPV
+631 QENTYLPV

-650 DSLWLLVII
+650 DFLFLLIII
-659 VVSLTI
+659 VVSLST
-665 EWFTRKYNGLV
+665 EWFIRKYNGLL

>member
-1 MTTSTILLI
+1 
-10 LLSVIISGV
+10 
-19 VAFYQYLFKVD
+19 
-30 NQNKTNWLLA
+30 
-40 FLRFISVFSLLLLII
+40 
-55 NPVVSRKIVETNKIP
+55 
-70 LAIVA
+70 
-75 DNSRSISELKAT
+75 
-87 TDAVKLVETLNSNSA
+87 
-102 LKEKFE
+102 
-108 IQNYTFD
+108 
-115 ETFIA
+115 
-120 GKPLDFKGNQSN
+120 
-132 IHDVAVN
+132 
-139 LKQLN
+139 
-144 KNAFYPVVLI
+144 
-154 TDGNQTIGN
+154 
-163 DYVYG
+163 
-168 FHESTTLFPVV
+168 
-179 LGDTTTTFDLKI
+179 
-191 NQLNANKY
+191 
-199 SFLKNK
+199 
-205 FPVEVFLQ
+205 
-213 YNGNKSVSAAFSIE
+213 
-227 KNGKKIASQTVNFDA
+227 
-242 KNKVQSVQILLEADR
+242 
-257 VGLQKYKAVL
+257 
-267 SSSVK
+267 
-272 EKNSYN
+272 
-278 NTKNFAVEVL
+278 
-288 DQKKEIAII
+288 
-297 SDVSHPD
+297 
-304 LGAIKRAIE
+304 
-313 SNAQRKVT
+313 
-321 IVKPNSISDLKKF
+321 
-334 NVLIL
+334 
-339 YQPNASFRKV
+339 
-349 FEANKN
+349 
-355 LKINTFIVTGMA
+355 
-367 TDYTLLNQMQSD
+367 
-379 LVFKLTNKKE
+379 
-389 DFTASFVSD
+389 VSD

-469 ESFVLNRSYE
+469 ESFVLNQSYE

-565 TPGNYT
+565 TPGNYA
-571 FQVKES
+571 FQVKET

-621 QIEKLVQKLL
+621 QIEKLLQKLL
-631 QKDTYLPV
+631 QKNTYLPV

-659 VVSLTI
+659 VVSLAI

>member
-10 LLSVIISGV
+10 LLSVIISGA
-19 VAFYQYLFKVD
+19 VAFYHYLFKAD
-30 NQNKTNWLLA
+30 TQNKINWVLA
-40 FLRFISVFSLLLLII
+40 FLRFISVFSLLLLLI
-55 NPVVSRKIVETNKIP
+55 NPVISRKTIETNKIP

-75 DNSRSISELKAT
+75 DNSRSISELKANDLEKELFEKLT
-87 TDAVKLVETLNSNSA
+87 TNAD

-108 IQNYTFD
+108 IQTSTFD
-115 ETFIA
+115 QEFFV
-120 GKPLDFKGNQSN
+120 GKPLDFNGNQSN
-132 IHDVAVN
+132 IDNVATN

-144 KNAFYPVVLI
+144 KNTFYPIVLL

-163 DYVYG
+163 DYVYS
-168 FHESTTLFPVV
+168 FQETATVFPVV
-179 LGDTTTTFDLKI
+179 LGDTTSTFDLKI

-199 SFLKNK
+199 AFLKNK

-213 YNGNKSVSAAFSIE
+213 YNGNKAVSANFSIE
-227 KNGKKIASQTVNFDA
+227 KNGKKISSQALNFDK

-257 VGLQKYKAVL
+257 VGLQKYKAVI
-267 SSSVK
+267 SSTTK
-272 EKNSYN
+272 EKNTYN
-278 NTKNFAVEVL
+278 NIKNFAVEVI
-288 DQKKEIAII
+288 DQRKEIAII
-297 SDVSHPD
+297 SDIAHPD
-304 LGAIKRAIE
+304 LGALKRAIE

-321 IVKPNSISDLKKF
+321 FLKTNLISDLKKY
-334 NVLIL
+334 NLLVL
-339 YQPNASFRKV
+339 YQPTASFRKV
-349 FEANKN
+349 FEANNN
-355 LKINTFIVTGMA
+355 LKINTFIITGMA
-367 TDYTLLNQMQSD
+367 TDFNLLNQMQSD
-379 LVFKLTNKKE
+379 LSFKLTNKKE
-389 DFTASFVSD
+389 DFTSSFVSG

-403 QTDIQFSQFPPLEN
+403 QNDIQFDQLPPLEN

-426 SVNTLL
+426 SLNTLL
-432 KAKVNGIEVGNPILT
+432 TAKVNGIEVGNPLLT

-452 TSRNAYLL
+452 TSRSAYLL

-469 ESFVLNRSYE
+469 ETHVIHQSYE
-479 KYDLFIDKIIQ
+479 KYDQFIDKIIQ

-531 ANLSITL
+531 ANLSINL

-565 TPGNYT
+565 EPGNYA

-577 TSNASYNGTFE
+577 SNNASYNGSFE

-606 QQLANQNNGEIIYPN
+606 QQLANQNKGEVIHPN
-621 QIEKLVQKLL
+621 QIDKLIQKLL
-631 QKDTYLPV
+631 EKDTYLPV
-639 EKTIIKNSPLI
+639 EKSLIKNSPLI
-650 DSLWLLVII
+650 DWILLLILLA
-659 VVSLTI
+659 VSLAT
-665 EWFTRKYNGLV
+665 EWFTRKYNGLL

>member
-10 LLSVIISGV
+10 LLSVIISGA
-19 VAFYQYLFKVD
+19 VAFYQYLFKAD

-40 FLRFISVFSLLLLII
+40 FLRFISVFSLLLLLI
-55 NPVVSRKIVETNKIP
+55 NPVISRKSIETNKIP
-70 LAIVA
+70 LAIVV
-75 DNSRSISELKAT
+75 DNSRSITELKAN
-87 TDAVKLVETLNSNSA
+87 DVEKKLFEKLTSNSA
-102 LKEKFE
+102 LKDKFE
-108 IQNYTFD
+108 IQKYSFD
-115 ETFIA
+115 EEFYA

-132 IHDVAVN
+132 IDNVATN

-144 KNAFYPVVLI
+144 KNTFYPVVLL

-163 DYVYG
+163 DYVYS
-168 FHESTTLFPVV
+168 FQESATIFPVI

-199 SFLKNK
+199 AFLKNK

-213 YNGNKSVSAAFSIE
+213 YNGSKSISANFSIE
-227 KNGKKIASQTVNFDA
+227 KNGKKITSQSINFDK

-257 VGLQKYKAVL
+257 VGLQKYKAII
-267 SSSVK
+267 SSSIK
-272 EKNSYN
+272 EKNTYN
-278 NTKNFAVEVL
+278 NVKNFAVEVI
-288 DQKKEIAII
+288 DQRKEIAII
-297 SDVSHPD
+297 SDISHPD
-304 LGAIKRAIE
+304 LGSLKRAIE

-321 IVKPNSISDLKKF
+321 LLKTNSINDLKKY
-334 NVLIL
+334 NLLVL
-339 YQPNASFRKV
+339 YQPTASFRKV
-349 FEANKN
+349 FDANKN
-355 LKINTFIVTGMA
+355 LRINTFVITGMA
-367 TDYTLLNQMQSD
+367 TDFNLLNQMQSD
-379 LVFKLTNKKE
+379 LDFKLTNKQE
-389 DFTASFVSD
+389 DFTSSFVTG

-403 QTDIQFSQFPPLEN
+403 QNDIQFEQLPPLEN

-432 KAKVNGIEVGNPILT
+432 TARVNGIEVGNPILT

-452 TSRNAYLL
+452 NSRSAYLL

-469 ESFVLNRSYE
+469 ESHIMNQSYE
-479 KYDLFIDKIIQ
+479 KYDQFIDKIIQ

-517 FAQYFNKSYELEEN
+517 FAQYFNKNYELEEN
-531 ANLSITL
+531 ANLSINL

-565 TPGNYT
+565 EPGNYV
-571 FQVKES
+571 FQVKETS
-577 TSNASYNGTFE
+577 SNASYNGAFE

-606 QQLANQNNGEIIYPN
+606 QQLANQNKGEVIHPN
-621 QIEKLVQKLL
+621 QIDRLIQKLL
-631 QKDTYLPV
+631 EKDTYLPV
-639 EKTIIKNSPLI
+639 EKSLIKNSPLI
-650 DSLWLLVII
+650 DWITLLII
-659 VVSLTI
+659 LAVSLAS
-665 EWFTRKYNGLV
+665 EWFTRKYNGLL

>member
-19 VAFYQYLFKVD
+19 VAFYQYLFKAD

-40 FLRFISVFSLLLLII
+40 FLRFISVFSLLLLLI
-55 NPVVSRKIVETNKIP
+55 NPVVSRKVIETNKIP

-75 DNSRSISELKAT
+75 DNSRSISELKAN
-87 TDAVKLVETLNSNSA
+87 AVALKLFEKLNSNSA

-108 IQNYTFD
+108 IQSYTFD
-115 ETFIA
+115 DTFIA
-120 GKPLDFKGNQSN
+120 GKSLDFKGNQSN
-132 IHDVAVN
+132 IDDVANN

-144 KNAFYPVVLI
+144 KNTFYPVVLL

-163 DYVYG
+163 DYAYS
-168 FHESTTLFPVV
+168 FQESTTVFPVV
-179 LGDTTTTFDLKI
+179 LGDTTATFDLKI

-199 SFLKNK
+199 AFLKNK

-213 YNGNKSVSAAFSIE
+213 YNGNKSVSTTFSIE
-227 KNGKKIASQTVNFDA
+227 KNGKRVISQAVNFDK
-242 KNKVQSVQILLEADR
+242 KNKAQSVQILLEAER

-272 EKNSYN
+272 EKNTYN
-278 NTKNFAVEVL
+278 NSKNFAVEVL

-297 SDVSHPD
+297 SDISHPD
-304 LGAIKRAIE
+304 LGAFKRAIE

-321 IVKPNSISDLKKF
+321 IIKTNSISDLQKY

-339 YQPNASFRKV
+339 YQPTASFRKI
-349 FEANKN
+349 FEVNKN

-367 TDYTLLNQMQSD
+367 TDFNFLNQMQSD
-379 LVFKLTNKKE
+379 LQFKLTNKKE
-389 DFTASFVSD
+389 DFSPSFLTD

-403 QTDIQFSQFPPLEN
+403 QNDIQFSQLPPLEN

-426 SVNTLL
+426 SLNTLL
-432 KAKVNGIEVGNPILT
+432 TAKVNGIEVGNPILT

-452 TSRNAYLL
+452 NSRNAYLL

-469 ESFVLNRSYE
+469 ESFVLNQSFE

-490 YLSTNSAKKSLLV
+490 YLATNSAKKSLLV

-565 TPGNYT
+565 TPGNYS
-571 FQVKES
+571 FQVKET

-606 QQLANQNNGEIIYPN
+606 QQLANQNNGEIIFPN
-621 QIEKLVQKLL
+621 QIEKLIQKLL
-631 QKDTYLPV
+631 QENTYLPV

-650 DSLWLLVII
+650 DFLFLLIII
-659 VVSLTI
+659 VVSLST
-665 EWFTRKYNGLV
+665 EWFIRKYNGLL

>member
-30 NQNKTNWLLA
+30 SQYKINWLLA

-75 DNSRSISELKAT
+75 DNSSSISELKAT

-102 LKEKFE
+102 IKEKFE

-139 LKQLN
+139 LKQIN

-199 SFLKNK
+199 AFLKNK

-213 YNGNKSVSAAFSIE
+213 YNGSKSLSTTFSIE
-227 KNGKKIASQTVNFDA
+227 KNGKKVTSQTVNFDA

-278 NTKNFAVEVL
+278 NSKNFAVEVL
-288 DQKKEIAII
+288 DQKKEIAIV
-297 SDVSHPD
+297 SDISHPD
-304 LGAIKRAIE
+304 IGAIKRAIE

-321 IVKPNSISDLKKF
+321 ILKINEINNLKKY

-349 FEANKN
+349 FEVNKN

-367 TDYTLLNQMQSD
+367 TDYNLLNQMQSD

-389 DFTASFVSD
+389 DFTASFASD

-403 QTDIQFSQFPPLEN
+403 QSDIQFSQFPPLEN

-469 ESFVLNRSYE
+469 ESFVLNQSYE
-479 KYDLFIDKIIQ
+479 KYDLFMDKIIQ

-503 EHESFYNSGETIEI
+503 EHESFYNSGETIEV

-565 TPGNYT
+565 TPGNYA
-571 FQVKES
+571 FQVKET

-621 QIEKLVQKLL
+621 QIEKLFQKLL

-659 VVSLTI
+659 VVSLST
-665 EWFTRKYNGLV
+665 EWFIRKYNGLL

>member
-30 NQNKTNWLLA
+30 NQNKANWLLT

-55 NPVVSRKIVETNKIP
+55 NPVISRKIVETNKIP

-87 TDAVKLVETLNSNSA
+87 NDAVKLVETLNSNSA

-115 ETFIA
+115 DRFIA
-120 GKPLDFKGNQSN
+120 GKSLDFKGNQSN

-144 KNAFYPVVLI
+144 KNAFYPVVLV

-163 DYVYG
+163 DYVFS
-168 FHESTTLFPVV
+168 FHESTTVFPVV

-199 SFLKNK
+199 AFLKNK

-227 KNGKKIASQTVNFDA
+227 KNGKKISNQTINFDA

-257 VGLQKYKAVL
+257 VGLQKYKAVI

-272 EKNSYN
+272 EKNTYN
-278 NTKNFAVEVL
+278 NSKNFAVEVL

-321 IVKPNSISDLKKF
+321 IVKPKSINDLKKY

-339 YQPNASFRKV
+339 YQPNVSFRKV

-367 TDYTLLNQMQSD
+367 TDYNLLNQMQSD
-379 LVFKLTNKKE
+379 LEFKLTNKKE
-389 DFTASFVSD
+389 NFTTSFVTN

-403 QTDIQFSQFPPLEN
+403 QSDIQFSQFPPLEN

-452 TSRNAYLL
+452 ISRNAYLL

-469 ESFVLNRSYE
+469 ESFVLNQSYE

-560 IFDGL
+560 IFDGI
-565 TPGNYT
+565 TPGNYM
-571 FQVKES
+571 FQVKET

-621 QIEKLVQKLL
+621 QIEKLLQKLL

-650 DSLWLLVII
+650 DSLWLLIII

-665 EWFTRKYNGLV
+665 EWFTRKYNGLI